1 MFYLAR
7 KCSEPSNG
15 YLDTWLIL
23 WHFSAIDG
31 GSKIA
36 VATANTRLKAWRSGY
51 LKFLLFVE
59 IYLTFSFF

>member
-1 MFYLAR
+1 M
-7 KCSEPSNG
+7 EPSNG

-36 VATANTRLKAWRSGY
+36 VCNGEHAIKAWRSGY

>member
-1 MFYLAR
+1 MSGDLGFLENWCFYLAR
-7 KCSEPSNG
+7 KRSEPSNG

-36 VATANTRLKAWRSGY
+36 VATANTRLKLGE
-51 LKFLLFVE
+51 VG
-59 IYLTFSFF
+59 T